1 MRKLL
6 IAGLIALPLLVIAT
20 LPAGLVIPRFDPPA
34 ALGQYS
40 GTIWSGQAR
49 WRQAGQVPMTLQW
62 RWEGGQRWRWEAF
75 DSVSRVQG
83 QWRPGSD
90 LRLSDVQGRLAL
102 ERLDLGA
109 WLPLSPPQGYLSL
122 ALDRVR
128 LVNGRIPVV
137 QGQALWEDA
146 GLAGVVQESLGRIEV
161 RFEPAEEG
169 SLARVRSLTAAAVL
183 VEGLIELGGGAVS
196 DRYRV
201 DLWLQ
206 ADPSRPDLAAQLGT
220 LGTRQADGRVRLQL
234 EGRLGLETAAR
245 IDPVTPAL
253 ALLRTAMLHPIQR
266 VGYAD

>member
-1 MRKLL
+1 
-6 IAGLIALPLLVIAT
+6 VIVT

-40 GTIWSGQAR
+40 GTVWSGQAR

-62 RWEGGQRWRWEAF
+62 RWLGGRSWRWEAF
-75 DSVSRVQG
+75 DATSRIEG
-83 QWRPGSD
+83 RWRPESG
-90 LRLSDVQGRLAL
+90 LRLSEVQGRLAL

-122 ALDRVR
+122 ALER
-128 LVNGRIPVV
+128 LELVDGRIPVV
-137 QGQALWEDA
+137 EGQAIWEEA
-146 GLAGVVQESLGRIEV
+146 RLAGVVQESLGRIEV
-161 RFEPAEEG
+161 RFEPAEG
-169 SLARVRSLTAAAVL
+169 RSLARVRSLTAAPIV
-183 VEGLIELGGGAVS
+183 VDGRIELGGEAET

-245 IDPVTPAL
+245 NDSTTPAL
-253 ALLRTAMLHPIQR
+253 ALRRPAMLHLVDK